1 MPWIDDEKEVAE
13 GLQSPDPEIRL
24 QTQIKQKK
32 LLLRNARGK
41 ERQPGGGYYPKQPYE
56 AIHRYENELRDLEG
70 KLARLRR
77 EGAI

>member
-24 QTQIKQKK
+24 QTQIMQKK
-32 LLLRNARGK
+32 LLLRNARGNA
-41 ERQPGGGYYPKQPYE
+41 RQPGGGYYKRKS
-56 AIHRYENELRDLEG
+56 ASTIRLSENELRDLEG